1 MDNSEYKDPFAIF
14 HVIIKF
20 MIFILVW
27 NSRVISHLSQNC
39 PKRDIGRNFQIK
51 RFSKKKVIFEFSDL
65 MRVSVAWV
73 SIAPVMSVPKVRE
86 KKYNEKELEISLK
99 IDPV

>member
-1 MDNSEYKDPFAIF
+1 
-14 HVIIKF
+14 
-20 MIFILVW
+20 
-27 NSRVISHLSQNC
+27 
-39 PKRDIGRNFQIK
+39 
-51 RFSKKKVIFEFSDL
+51 